1 MSCSFWRIGSGTGN
15 RRTAVSTL
23 PIAPGGKNFVD
34 HIGCILYCWVRI
46 YCRAWLRTNRSG
58 FSAHL
63 TVLNLPMEA
72 DGAIPCEHMPHPYN
86 PICTVRAE
94 ASSFRRWQVGPR
106 ECDWERQGLIICI
119 HLTVP
124 NPPGRHGI
132 FRRAWVRTNRS
143 GFSAHLTVLNPPSR
157 TSSSLFRQIDDSIAA
172 GWKR

>member
-1 MSCSFWRIGSGTGN
+1 M
-15 RRTAVSTL
+15 
-23 PIAPGGKNFVD
+23 
-34 HIGCILYCWVRI
+34 GCFLYCWVRI
-46 YCRAWLRTNRSG
+46 QGRVWGRQGLIICIHLTVPNPPRRRGIFRRAWLRTNRSG

-63 TVLNLPMEA
+63 TVLNPPMEA
-72 DGAIPCEHMPHPYN
+72 DGAIPCGHMPHPYN